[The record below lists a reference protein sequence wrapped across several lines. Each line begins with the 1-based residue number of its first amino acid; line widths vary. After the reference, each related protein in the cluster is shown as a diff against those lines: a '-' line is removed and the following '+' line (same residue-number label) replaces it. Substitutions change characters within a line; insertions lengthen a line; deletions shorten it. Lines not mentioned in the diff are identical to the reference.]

1 MNKDSLRIAV
11 ISIFVLLAGFVF
23 AYQFVE
29 PAPPREITI
38 ATGGPSGAYYAF
50 AKRYQDI
57 LARQGIKLN
66 ILQTAGSIE
75 NIALL
80 SSGQADVA
88 FVQGGTGNAAANPLL
103 VSLGSLYFEPLWV
116 FVRADLDVAKLS
128 DLRGLK
134 VAAGSEG
141 SGTWAVAKQLLDIN
155 QVPSDAPVVQHL
167 ASADAVGALMSGDI
181 DAAFFVTSP
190 TSPLVRDLL
199 QQPALKLMNFERAAA
214 YTRQHRYLSAVI
226 LHQGV
231 ISLSDNIPAH
241 DITLLA
247 PAATLATR
255 ETLHPAL
262 QTLIVQAA
270 SEIHVSGG
278 VFENPG
284 QFPSTRYLDYPL
296 SDDARRYLENG
307 PSFLERYLPFWAAVL
322 ADRLKVMLIP
332 LITLMIPL
340 AKILPP
346 AYRWRIRSRIYRWY
360 KDLIRIEH
368 AAQNTPDGADRQAL
382 LDELSTMADDVRD
395 LHVPL
400 SYTDEVYNLRLHI
413 EMVMR
418 TLSKSP
424 NDPTS

>member
-1 MNKDSLRIAV
+1 MNKDSIRIAV
-11 ISIFVLLAGFVF
+11 ISVAVLVAGFVF

-38 ATGGPSGAYYAF
+38 ATGGPNGAYYAY
-50 AKRYQDI
+50 AKRYQSI
-57 LARQGIKLN
+57 LARQGITLN
-66 ILQTAGSIE
+66 VVESAGSIE
-75 NIALL
+75 NISLL
-80 SSGQADVA
+80 ESGQADVA
-88 FVQGGTGNAAANPLL
+88 FVQGGTGDAAANPELL
-103 VSLGSLYFEPLWV
+103 SLGSLYFEPLWV
-116 FVRADLDVAKLS
+116 FVRADLNVAKLS
-128 DLRGLK
+128 DLSGLNI
-134 VAAGSEG
+134 AAGAKG
-141 SGTWAVAKQLLDIN
+141 SGTWAVAQQLLDIN
-155 QVPSDAPVVQHL
+155 QVSTDAPEIAHL
-167 ASADAVGALMSGDI
+167 SSTEAVRALMSGGV
-181 DAAFFVTSP
+181 DAAFFVTAP
-190 TSPLVRDLL
+190 TSKVVGELL
-199 QQPALKLMNFERAAA
+199 QQSSLKLLNFERANA
-214 YTRQHRYLSAVI
+214 YTRQHHYLSAVT

-231 ISLSDNIPAH
+231 ISLGDNIPAT
-241 DITLLA
+241 DTTLLA
-247 PAATLATR
+247 PAATLAVR

-270 SEIHVSGG
+270 SEIHGGGG
-278 VFENPG
+278 VFEDPG
-284 QFPSTRYLDYPL
+284 QFPSTHYLDYPL
-296 SDDARRYLENG
+296 SDDAKRYLENG

-368 AAQNTPDGADRQAL
+368 AMQAAPKDAERQAL
-382 LDELSTMADDVRD
+382 LDELSSMAEDVRD

-418 TLSKSP
+418 TLDKPAS
-424 NDPTS
+424 

>member
-50 AKRYQDI
+50 AKRYQGI

-66 ILQTAGSIE
+66 VMQTAGSIE

-88 FVQGGTGNAAANPLL
+88 FVQGGTGKAAANPLL

-116 FVRADLDVAKLS
+116 FVRADLDVTKLS

-141 SGTWAVAKQLLDIN
+141 SGTWAVAKQLLDMN
-155 QVPSDAPVVQHL
+155 QVPSDAPVIQHL
-167 ASADAVGALMSGDI
+167 ASADAVRALMSGTI

-199 QQPALKLMNFERAAA
+199 QQPTLKLMDFERAAA

-231 ISLSDNIPAH
+231 ISLSDNIPAS

-278 VFENPG
+278 VF
-284 QFPSTRYLDYPL
+284 
-296 SDDARRYLENG
+296 
-307 PSFLERYLPFWAAVL
+307 
-322 ADRLKVMLIP
+322 
-332 LITLMIPL
+332 
-340 AKILPP
+340 
-346 AYRWRIRSRIYRWY
+346 
-360 KDLIRIEH
+360 
-368 AAQNTPDGADRQAL
+368 
-382 LDELSTMADDVRD
+382 
-395 LHVPL
+395 
-400 SYTDEVYNLRLHI
+400 
-413 EMVMR
+413 
-418 TLSKSP
+418 
-424 NDPTS
+424 

>member
-1 MNKDSLRIAV
+1 M
-11 ISIFVLLAGFVF
+11 
-23 AYQFVE
+23 
-29 PAPPREITI
+29 
-38 ATGGPSGAYYAF
+38 
-50 AKRYQDI
+50 
-57 LARQGIKLN
+57 ARQGIKLN
-66 ILQTAGSIE
+66 VMQTAGSIE

-332 LITLMIPL
+332 LITLMIPRSN
-340 AKILPP
+340 ILPP

-360 KDLIRIEH
+360 KDLIRIER
-368 AAQNTPDGADRQAL
+368 ATQNTPEGAERQAL
-382 LDELSTMADDVRD
+382 LDELSAMADDVRD

-413 EMVMR
+413 ELVIR
-418 TLSKSP
+418 TLSKPAS
-424 NDPTS
+424 

>member
-1 MNKDSLRIAV
+1 M
-11 ISIFVLLAGFVF
+11 
-23 AYQFVE
+23 
-29 PAPPREITI
+29 
-38 ATGGPSGAYYAF
+38 
-50 AKRYQDI
+50 
-57 LARQGIKLN
+57 
-66 ILQTAGSIE
+66 
-75 NIALL
+75 
-80 SSGQADVA
+80 
-88 FVQGGTGNAAANPLL
+88 
-103 VSLGSLYFEPLWV
+103 
-116 FVRADLDVAKLS
+116 
-128 DLRGLK
+128 
-134 VAAGSEG
+134 
-141 SGTWAVAKQLLDIN
+141 
-155 QVPSDAPVVQHL
+155 
-167 ASADAVGALMSGDI
+167 
-181 DAAFFVTSP
+181 
-190 TSPLVRDLL
+190 
-199 QQPALKLMNFERAAA
+199 
-214 YTRQHRYLSAVI
+214 
-226 LHQGV
+226 
-231 ISLSDNIPAH
+231 
-241 DITLLA
+241 
-247 PAATLATR
+247 
-255 ETLHPAL
+255 
-262 QTLIVQAA
+262 
-270 SEIHVSGG
+270 
-278 VFENPG
+278 FENPG
-284 QFPSTRYLDYPL
+284 QCPSTRYLDYPL

>member
-38 ATGGPSGAYYAF
+38 ATGGPSGAYYAY
-50 AKRYQDI
+50 AKRYQAI

-66 ILQTAGSIE
+66 VVQTAGSIK

-88 FVQGGTGNAAANPLL
+88 FVQGGTGNAAANPVL

-116 FVRADLDVAKLS
+116 FVRADLDVTKLS

-134 VAAGSEG
+134 IAAGSEG
-141 SGTWAVAKQLLDIN
+141 SGTWAVVKQLLDIN
-155 QVPSDAPVVQHL
+155 QVPSDAPVIQHL
-167 ASADAVGALMSGDI
+167 SSADAVRALMSGTI

-199 QQPALKLMNFERAAA
+199 QQPTLKLMDFERAVA
-214 YTRQHRYLSAVI
+214 YTRQHRYLSAVT

-231 ISLSDNIPAH
+231 ISLSDNIPAS

-360 KDLIRIEH
+360 KDLIRIER
-368 AAQNTPDGADRQAL
+368 ATQNTPEGADRQAML
-382 LDELSTMADDVRD
+382 AELSAMADDVRD

-424 NDPTS
+424 NDSAS

>member
-1 MNKDSLRIAV
+1 MNKDSLRIAA
-11 ISIFVLLAGFVF
+11 ISIVVVLAGFVF

-38 ATGGPSGAYYAF
+38 ASGGPSGAYYAF
-50 AKRYQDI
+50 AKRYHDV

-66 ILQTAGSIE
+66 VLQSAGSIE

-80 SSGQADVA
+80 SSGKADVA
-88 FVQGGTGNAAANPLL
+88 FVQGGTGDAAANPEL

-116 FVRADLDVAKLS
+116 FVRAGLNVTKVIDLN
-128 DLRGLK
+128 GLK
-134 VAAGSEG
+134 VAAGAEG
-141 SGTWAVAKQLLDIN
+141 SGTWAVAQQLLALNRI
-155 QVPSDAPVVQHL
+155 PTDAPVIAHL
-167 ASADAVGALMSGDI
+167 SSDEAVRALLSGGI
-181 DAAFFVTSP
+181 DAAFFVSSP
-190 TSPLVRDLL
+190 NATLIRELL
-199 QQPALKLMNFERAAA
+199 RQPRLSLLNFDRAAA
-214 YTRQHRYLSAVI
+214 YTRQHRYLSAVT

-231 ISLSDNIPAH
+231 ISLSDNIPTH
-241 DITLLA
+241 DTTLLA
-247 PAATLATR
+247 PAATLAAR
-255 ETLHPAL
+255 EDLHPAL

-270 SEIHVSGG
+270 AEIHGSGG
-278 VFENPG
+278 VFEEPG

-322 ADRLKVMLIP
+322 VDRLKVMVIP

-360 KDLIRIEH
+360 KDLIRIEQ
-368 AAQNTPDGADRQAL
+368 AALNASDPTERQAL
-382 LDELSTMADDVRD
+382 INELSTMADEVRD

-413 EMVMR
+413 EMVLR
-418 TLSKSP
+418 TLNVP
-424 NDPTS
+424 AP

>member
-11 ISIFVLLAGFVF
+11 ISIAVLVAGFVF

-50 AKRYQDI
+50 AKRYQSI

-66 ILQTAGSIE
+66 VVQSAGSIE
-75 NIALL
+75 NISLL
-80 SSGQADVA
+80 ASGQADVA
-88 FVQGGTGNAAANPLL
+88 FVQGGTGNAAANPDL

-116 FVRADLDVAKLS
+116 FVRADLEVTKLS
-128 DLRGLK
+128 DLAGLK
-134 VAAGSEG
+134 IAAGAQG
-141 SGTWAVAKQLLDIN
+141 SGTWAVVKQLLDIN
-155 QVPSDAPVVQHL
+155 RVPSDAAAIAHL
-167 ASADAVGALMSGDI
+167 SSANAVRALMAGEI

-190 TSPLVRDLL
+190 TSTLVHELL
-199 QQPALKLMNFERAAA
+199 QQPNLKLLNFERAAA
-214 YTRQHRYLSAVI
+214 YTRQHRYLSAVT

-231 ISLSDNIPAH
+231 ISLSDNIPAT
-241 DITLLA
+241 DTTLLA
-247 PAATLATR
+247 PAATLAAR

-278 VFENPG
+278 VFEEPG
-284 QFPSTRYLDYPL
+284 QFPSTQYLDYRL
-296 SDDARRYLENG
+296 SEDARRYLENG

-346 AYRWRIRSRIYRWY
+346 AYRWRIRSRIFRWY
-360 KDLIRIEH
+360 KDLIRIEQATLD
-368 AAQNTPDGADRQAL
+368 AAEGADRQSL
-382 LDELSTMADDVRD
+382 LDELSAMAEEVRD

-418 TLSKSP
+418 MLSKPAS
-424 NDPTS
+424 